1 MIYSAKAISYSYEA
15 DTTSSE
21 TILNEIT
28 LDLEKGRFYG
38 ILGPNGC
45 GKTTFLDLLIGH
57 KQPDSGKILFSGS
70 DLSGISRKKLA
81 RKIALVSQNFY
92 INFPYT
98 VREVVMMGRYPYIP
112 RFASPAS
119 HDIDMAEDIMKK
131 TGVYEFQDRFITELS
146 GGERQRVVFARALV
160 QETEVLIL
168 DEATSN
174 LDIRHTIDLLDM
186 VKNRVKT
193 DKITV
198 ISVFQDINL
207 AARYCD
213 NLVFLKGGHI
223 LAHGTTGEMMTRE
236 LVHQVFDV
244 DSEIRFES
252 LYGANQ
258 VVYKRGDYEHH
269 S

>member
-1 MIYSAKAISYSYEA
+1 MIYSIDNISYSYGS
-15 DTTSSE
+15 D
-21 TILNEIT
+21 TILNSIS
-28 LDLEKGRFYG
+28 LEFERGRFYG

-45 GKTTFLDLLIGH
+45 GKTTFLDLLIRH
-57 KQPDSGKILFSGS
+57 KKPESGTIMFFGS
-70 DLSGISRKKLA
+70 DLSKINGKMLA

-98 VREVVMMGRYPYIP
+98 VKEVVMMGRYPYIS
-112 RFASPAS
+112 RFASPS
-119 HDIDMAEDIMKK
+119 VRDMDITDEMMKK
-131 TGVYEFQDRFITELS
+131 TSVHTFQDSFITELS

-160 QETEVLIL
+160 QDTQVLVL

-186 VKNRVKT
+186 VKHRVDEKNL
-193 DKITV
+193 TV

-213 NLVFLKGGHI
+213 DLIFLKDGKI
-223 LAHGTTGEMMTRE
+223 LAQGKKEDLMNPHLIQT
-236 LVHQVFDV
+236 VFKV

-252 LYGANQ
+252 LYQASQ
-258 VVYKRGDYEHH
+258 VIFKKGIHE
-269 S
+269 SS